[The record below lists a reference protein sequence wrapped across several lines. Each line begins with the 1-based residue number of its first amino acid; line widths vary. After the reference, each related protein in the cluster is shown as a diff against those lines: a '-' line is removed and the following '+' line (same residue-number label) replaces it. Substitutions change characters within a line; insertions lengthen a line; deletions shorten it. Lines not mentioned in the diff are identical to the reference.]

1 MLPLE
6 HQVYLLA
13 SQPAMA
19 TSTGFASAVS
29 FQNWPAT
36 IYILLLSVLAVFIKI
51 QWQPSFPKNAPK
63 QIKEG
68 YPLLGALRLFTS
80 RGDFYK
86 DALTRSDTGNF
97 SVHFGKHQLVGMS
110 GVEGRKT
117 FFDSKD
123 LNMSE
128 G

>member
-1 MLPLE
+1 MATATG
-6 HQVYLLA
+6 LA
-13 SQPAMA
+13 SAL
-19 TSTGFASAVS
+19 SY
-29 FQNWPAT
+29 QNWPAS

-51 QWQPSFPKNAPK
+51 QWQPSFPKAAPK

-68 YPLLGALRLFTS
+68 YPLLGALRLFT
-80 RGDFYK
+80 RRADFYN
-86 DALTRSDTGNF
+86 DALNHSSSGNF
-97 SVHFGKHQLVGMS
+97 SFYYGKHQLVGLS

>member
-1 MLPLE
+1 
-6 HQVYLLA
+6 
-13 SQPAMA
+13 MA
-19 TSTGFASAVS
+19 TPTGLTSAFS
-29 FQNWPAT
+29 YQNWPAS

-51 QWQPSFPKNAPK
+51 QWQPSFPKTAPK

-80 RGDFYK
+80 RADFYK
-86 DALTRSDTGNF
+86 EARSHSNSGNF
-97 SVHFGKHQLVGMS
+97 SFYFGKHRLVGMS

>member
-1 MLPLE
+1 
-6 HQVYLLA
+6 
-13 SQPAMA
+13 MA
-19 TSTGFASAVS
+19 TPTGLTSAFS
-29 FQNWPAT
+29 YQNWPAS

-51 QWQPSFPKNAPK
+51 QWQPSFPKAAPK

-86 DALTRSDTGNF
+86 EALTRSNTGSF
-97 SVHFGKHQLVGMS
+97 SFYFGKHQLVGMS
-110 GVEGRKT
+110 GIEGRKA